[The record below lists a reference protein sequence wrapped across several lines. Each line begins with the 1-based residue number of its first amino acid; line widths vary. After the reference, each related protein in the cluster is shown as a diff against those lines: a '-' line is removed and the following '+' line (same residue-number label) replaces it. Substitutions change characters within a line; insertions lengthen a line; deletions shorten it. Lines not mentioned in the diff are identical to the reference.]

1 MWSYQYKQKN
11 RVCTDKHTYVQ
22 KYRGNL
28 MPQPLSWQW
37 NNDLVI
43 EKFKY
48 STFGAIFWIRI
59 REYFGHLCAYLQS
72 HGNSKAALGICE
84 VPTQK
89 PIKFLHYNHPSYKG
103 IKQKFDG
110 LQFEPTY

>member
-1 MWSYQYKQKN
+1 MFIVTEYAA
-11 RVCTDKHTYVQ
+11 
-22 KYRGNL
+22 L

-48 STFGAIFWIRI
+48 STFGASFWIRI

-72 HGNSKAALGICE
+72 RGNSKSG
-84 VPTQK
+84 
-89 PIKFLHYNHPSYKG
+89 FGDMWSSYTK
-103 IKQKFDG
+103 
-110 LQFEPTY
+110 TYKVFTL